1 MPNLPLPH
9 QPNTNVFRDEVWSGG
24 EAIPTA
30 ANIPGVPTTDAGL
43 SGSTVFDQV
52 PVDWIK
58 CDACDSP
65 KGVGATPT
73 LHRGAWHVRH
83 PNSGEAYRFVGK
95 PQGLGAA
102 LLQGDTTVIAAANG
116 LLAYYDTNTPSQAS
130 VPAVSAFQAA
140 YNASGMPGALTVD
153 GQYGPN
159 TQKALQNVIDAA
171 EAGLGPTQGAPANAW
186 GTQPP
191 AVPAPDVAPATP
203 AGPGTLVLPET
214 TIVGTPTPNYTPWI
228 VGGVAAAGVGLVGYA
243 YYRKHRRGHR

>member
-1 MPNLPLPH
+1 MANLPLPH
-9 QPNTNVFRDEVWSGG
+9 QPDTNVFRNEVWSGG
-24 EAIPTA
+24 PSIPVHSF
-30 ANIPGVPTTDAGL
+30 PGKQSTDAGM
-43 SGSTVFDQV
+43 SGGSVVFDQL

-58 CDACDSP
+58 CEACDAP
-65 KGVGATPT
+65 AGVGAVPA

-83 PNSGEAYRFVGK
+83 NGEAFRFVGK
-95 PQGLGAA
+95 PQGVGAA

-140 YNASGMPGALTVD
+140 YNASGQPGALTVD

-171 EAGLGPTQGAPANAW
+171 EAGVGPTQAAPPNAW
-186 GTQPP
+186 GTAPP

-203 AGPGTLVLPET
+203 TGPGTLVLPET

-228 VGGVAAAGVGLVGYA
+228 IGGAVAAGAGLVGYT
-243 YYRKHRRGHR
+243 YWKKHRRGHR